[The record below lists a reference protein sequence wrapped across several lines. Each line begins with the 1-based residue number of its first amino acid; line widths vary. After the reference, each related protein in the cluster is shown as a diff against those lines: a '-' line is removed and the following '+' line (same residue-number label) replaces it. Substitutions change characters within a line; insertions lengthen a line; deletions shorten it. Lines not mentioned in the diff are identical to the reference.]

1 MEMNKKE
8 NTLDRLK
15 GKQPFR
21 VPDGYMEGLTNRIM
35 ESLPELPVMEAES
48 VSLVERIRPWLYL
61 AAVFAGMGL
70 FFKAI
75 IGVDSAREDT
85 LSDTL
90 LVRSEVPSASLEAI
104 ESEAAQ
110 EEADY
115 LEYIEERYANYL
127 LRESLAES
135 E

>member
-35 ESLPELPVMEAES
+35 ESLPEPPVMEAES

-75 IGVDSAREDT
+75 IGVDSARVDT

>member
-1 MEMNKKE
+1 MEKNVKE
-8 NTLDRLK
+8 NRLDRLK

-35 ESLPELPVMEAES
+35 EGLPESPVMEAES

-75 IGVDSAREDT
+75 IGMEGVHEESATDS
-85 LSDTL
+85 L
-90 LVRSEVPSASLEAI
+90 LVRSEIPSASLEVI
-104 ESEAAQ
+104 DSEAAQ

-127 LRESLAES
+127 LRESLAEL

>member
-35 ESLPELPVMEAES
+35 ESLPEPPVMEADS

-104 ESEAAQ
+104 ESDAAQ

>member
-1 MEMNKKE
+1 M
-8 NTLDRLK
+8 L
-15 GKQPFR
+15 FR
-21 VPDGYMEGLTNRIM
+21 
-35 ESLPELPVMEAES
+35 S
-48 VSLVERIRPWLYL
+48 
-61 AAVFAGMGL
+61 
-70 FFKAI
+70 
-75 IGVDSAREDT
+75 
-85 LSDTL
+85 
-90 LVRSEVPSASLEAI
+90 SASLEAI

>member
-35 ESLPELPVMEAES
+35 EGLPDSPVKEAES

-127 LRESLAES
+127 LRESLAEL

>member
-35 ESLPELPVMEAES
+35 ESLPEPPVMEAES

-75 IGVDSAREDT
+75 IGVNSAREDT

>member
-35 ESLPELPVMEAES
+35 ESLPEPPVMEAES

-104 ESEAAQ
+104 ESEATQ

>member
-1 MEMNKKE
+1 MEMSKKE

-35 ESLPELPVMEAES
+35 ESLPEPPVMEAES

-75 IGVDSAREDT
+75 IGVDSAQEDP

>member
-1 MEMNKKE
+1 MEKNIKE
-8 NTLDRLK
+8 NRLDRLK

-35 ESLPELPVMEAES
+35 ERLPEPPVVEAES

>member
-1 MEMNKKE
+1 MEKNIKE
-8 NTLDRLK
+8 NRLDRLK

-35 ESLPELPVMEAES
+35 ESLPEPPVMEAES

-70 FFKAI
+70 FFNAI

>member
-1 MEMNKKE
+1 MEKNIKE
-8 NTLDRLK
+8 NRLDHLK

-21 VPDGYMEGLTNRIM
+21 MPDGYMEGLTNRIM
-35 ESLPELPVMEAES
+35 ESLPEPPVMEAES

>member
-35 ESLPELPVMEAES
+35 ESLPEPPVMEAES

-110 EEADY
+110 EEAEY

>member
-35 ESLPELPVMEAES
+35 ESLPEPPVMEAES

-75 IGVDSAREDT
+75 IGVDSAREAT

>member
-35 ESLPELPVMEAES
+35 ESLPEPPVMEAES

-90 LVRSEVPSASLEAI
+90 LVRSEVPSTSLEAI

>member
-35 ESLPELPVMEAES
+35 ESLPEPPVMEAES

-61 AAVFAGMGL
+61 AAVSAGVVL

>member
-8 NTLDRLK
+8 TTLDRLK

-35 ESLPELPVMEAES
+35 ESLPEPPVMEAES
-48 VSLVERIRPWLYL
+48 VTLVERIRPWLYL

>member
-1 MEMNKKE
+1 MEKNIQE
-8 NTLDRLK
+8 NRLDRLK

-21 VPDGYMEGLTNRIM
+21 VPEGYMEGLTSRIM
-35 ESLPELPVMEAES
+35 EGLPESPVVEAES

-75 IGVDSAREDT
+75 IGIEGVHEESATDS
-85 LSDTL
+85 L
-90 LVRSEVPSASLEAI
+90 LVRSDIPSSSLEAI
-104 ESEAAQ
+104 DAEVAQ

-115 LEYIEERYANYL
+115 LEYIEERYADYL
-127 LRESLAES
+127 LKESLTES

>member
-35 ESLPELPVMEAES
+35 ESHPEPPVIEAES
-48 VSLVERIRPWLYL
+48 VSLVERRRPWLYL

>member
-35 ESLPELPVMEAES
+35 ESLPEPPGMEAES

>member
-35 ESLPELPVMEAES
+35 ESLPDPPVMEAES

-75 IGVDSAREDT
+75 IGVDSAREDA

>member
-35 ESLPELPVMEAES
+35 ESLPEPPVMEAES

-104 ESEAAQ
+104 EAEATQ

>member
-35 ESLPELPVMEAES
+35 EGLPDSPVGEAES

-75 IGVDSAREDT
+75 IGVDSAHEDT

>member
-1 MEMNKKE
+1 
-8 NTLDRLK
+8 
-15 GKQPFR
+15 
-21 VPDGYMEGLTNRIM
+21 MEGLTNRIM
-35 ESLPELPVMEAES
+35 EGLPESPVVETES

-75 IGVDSAREDT
+75 IGTEGVHEESTSDS
-85 LSDTL
+85 L
-90 LVRSEVPSASLEAI
+90 LVRSELPSASLEAI
-104 ESEAAQ
+104 DSEAAQ

-115 LEYIEERYANYL
+115 LEYIEDRYADYM
-127 LRESLAES
+127 LRESLTES

>member
-1 MEMNKKE
+1 M
-8 NTLDRLK
+8 DRLK

-35 ESLPELPVMEAES
+35 EGLPDSPVMEAES

>member
-35 ESLPELPVMEAES
+35 ESLPEPPVMEAES

-115 LEYIEERYANYL
+115 LEYIEEHYANYL

>member
-35 ESLPELPVMEAES
+35 ESLPEPPVMEAES

-115 LEYIEERYANYL
+115 LEDIEERYANYL

>member
-35 ESLPELPVMEAES
+35 ESLPEPPVMEAES

-104 ESEAAQ
+104 ESESAQ

>member
-21 VPDGYMEGLTNRIM
+21 VPDGYMEGLTDRIM
-35 ESLPELPVMEAES
+35 ESLPEPPVMEAES

-61 AAVFAGMGL
+61 AAVFAGMGV

>member
-35 ESLPELPVMEAES
+35 ESLPEPPIMEAES

>member
-21 VPDGYMEGLTNRIM
+21 VPEGYMEGLTNRIM
-35 ESLPELPVMEAES
+35 ESLPEPPVMEAES

-90 LVRSEVPSASLEAI
+90 LVRSEVPSASLEAT

>member
-35 ESLPELPVMEAES
+35 ESLPEPPVMEAES

-127 LRESLAES
+127 LRE
-135 E
+135 

>member
-35 ESLPELPVMEAES
+35 ESLPEPPVMEAES

-115 LEYIEERYANYL
+115 LEYIEERYADY
-127 LRESLAES
+127 
-135 E
+135 

>member
-35 ESLPELPVMEAES
+35 ESLPEPPVMEAES

-61 AAVFAGMGL
+61 TAVFAGMGL

>member
-1 MEMNKKE
+1 MEKNVKE
-8 NTLDRLK
+8 NRLDRLK

-35 ESLPELPVMEAES
+35 ESLPEPPVMEAES

>member
-35 ESLPELPVMEAES
+35 ESLPEPPVMEAES

-115 LEYIEERYANYL
+115 LEYIEERYSNYL

>member
-1 MEMNKKE
+1 MEKNVKE
-8 NTLDRLK
+8 NRLDRLK

-35 ESLPELPVMEAES
+35 ESLPEPPVMEAES

-110 EEADY
+110 AEADY

>member
-35 ESLPELPVMEAES
+35 ESLPEPPVMEAES

-90 LVRSEVPSASLEAI
+90 LVRSDVPSASLVAI

>member
-21 VPDGYMEGLTNRIM
+21 VPDGYMEGLTSRIM
-35 ESLPELPVMEAES
+35 ESLPEPPVMEAES